1 MLAPHG
7 DADRGADRPAGTGKL
22 PDQVLADRDV
32 GVIGCIPAG
41 VATPMILNDFVVN
54 RMRENPNP
62 AVSQVLLPAMSIPV
76 DAGHVV

>member
-1 MLAPHG
+1 
-7 DADRGADRPAGTGKL
+7 
-22 PDQVLADRDV
+22 
-32 GVIGCIPAG
+32 
-41 VATPMILNDFVVN
+41 MILNDFVVN